1 MEWSVVIQQAERL
14 GLVIEILGAVLIA
27 LFLIALYGLPPAI
40 DLGGQKY
47 AALEQTDAAEA
58 LAVVR
63 PDGRGRVGL
72 AVLAVGFL
80 LELVGT
86 FSSPFMN

>member
-14 GLVIEILGAVLIA
+14 GLVIEILGAL
-27 LFLIALYGLPPAI
+27 LIALYGLPPAI

-47 AALEQTDAAEA
+47 VALEQTDAAEA
-58 LAVVR
+58 LAVVH
-63 PDGRGRVGL
+63 PDARGRVGL
-72 AVLAVGFL
+72 AVLAVGIL

-86 FSSPFMN
+86 FSPPFMN